1 MNKAELEA
9 RVEELEEE
17 VQDLES
23 ELDNAR
29 DEIDTLQD
37 EVDSIDQREQDS
49 FEDGFNKALEKI
61 KDFAE
66 ESEL

>member
-17 VQDLES
+17 VSDLTS
-23 ELDNAR
+23 ELEDAR
-29 DEIDTLQD
+29 DEIDILQD

-61 KDFAE
+61 KDFTE